1 MTLFHNMPKKE
12 YIRKMFDS
20 IAGDY
25 DMLNHIMS
33 LDVDKRWRRKAIKAI
48 LADGRAH
55 DVLDLA
61 CGTGDFS
68 IALAKAMGDGGGKVT
83 GVDLSEGMLEVM
95 RKKVDAEGLGD
106 MISMSVGDGE
116 SLPFEDRKFS
126 DVSIAFGIR
135 NFEDRPAGLREMLRV
150 LSSGGKLVILELS
163 MPEFPP
169 VRWLYKLYF
178 LHVLPWIGGLIS
190 GDKGAYRYLPAS
202 VVGFPDHRTF
212 MATMRECGFRN
223 VTHKAFTFG
232 ICRMYIGEK

>member
-33 LDVDKRWRRKAIKAI
+33 LDVDKSWRRKAIMAI
-48 LADGRAH
+48 LGDGRTH

-68 IALAKAMGDGGGKVT
+68 IALAKAMGNGGGKVT

-95 RKKVDAEGLGD
+95 KKKVAAEGLGD

-116 SLPFEDRKFS
+116 SLPFEEGRFS
-126 DVSIAFGIR
+126 DVSISFGIR

-150 LSSGGKLVILELS
+150 LRPGGKLVILELS

-169 VRWLYKLYF
+169 VKWLYKLYF
-178 LHVLPWIGGLIS
+178 LHILPWVGGRIS

-223 VTHKAFTFG
+223 VSHKAFTFG